1 MSKLSIVTYLIGFA
15 FLNLLGVL
23 AQRPLELDPDKGK
36 VVGTLN
42 YNTTNITDV
51 QWSVVRKKEGD
62 AEVVTRIL
70 QTLSG
75 EQYQALVQEEEKS
88 IKVDAQTTRI
98 IRTTSNFR
106 HDGERAI
113 IEVVEEEHR
122 TLPGGEEHV
131 SRTVSTPDLNGRFS
145 VIRQEVQTTTLTKIG
160 VQETT
165 TTVFLPD
172 INGGFQPAQQ
182 IEQTEREKGSGTVET
197 EKISK
202 VRDGNG
208 NLVPSEKRIVL
219 SREANDQSR
228 TEEEQIYR
236 SDSTGRLSLSE
247 QVYRTY
253 SRDSE
258 GNEQWI
264 IDTYRKNIG
273 GTTRYGG
280 GRLHLDQRVRIVR
293 ESLPGGRERTV
304 QEVEQRNPVAPSE
317 DLRVVERTVTT
328 SGPVRNGESELEV
341 EVKALGGNGQMK
353 TILTQKMR
361 VSDE

>member
-36 VVGTLN
+36 VEGTQN
-42 YNTTNITDV
+42 YNTAGITDF
-51 QWSVVRKKEGD
+51 QWSVVRKKQGD
-62 AEVVTRIL
+62 AEVVTRII

-75 EQYQALVQEEEKS
+75 EALVQEEEKS

-106 HDGERAI
+106 HDGERVI

-145 VIRQEVQTTTLTKIG
+145 VIRQEDQTTTLTNIG
-160 VQETT
+160 VQETN

-182 IEQTEREKGSGTVET
+182 IEQTEREKGPGTVET
-197 EKISK
+197 ERISK

-208 NLVPSEKRIVL
+208 NWVPSERRIVL
-219 SREANDQSR
+219 SREANGQSR

-236 SDSTGRLSLSE
+236 SDSTGPLSLSE

-258 GNEQWI
+258 GNEQWT
-264 IDTYRKNIG
+264 IDTHGKNIG
-273 GTTRYGG
+273 GITQYGD
-280 GRLHLDQRVRIVR
+280 GRLHLNQRVKIVR
-293 ESLPGGRERTV
+293 ESLSGGRERTV
-304 QEVEQRNPVAPSE
+304 QEVEQRNPVAPGE

-328 SGPVRNGESELEV
+328 SRPVGNGESELEV
-341 EVKALGGNGQMK
+341 EVKALGGSGQLE

-361 VSDE
+361 VSDQ

>member
-36 VVGTLN
+36 VEGTQN
-42 YNTTNITDV
+42 YNTAGITDF

-62 AEVVTRIL
+62 AEVVTRII

-75 EQYQALVQEEEKS
+75 EALVQEEEKS

-106 HDGERAI
+106 HDGERVI

-145 VIRQEVQTTTLTKIG
+145 VIRQEDQTTILTNNG
-160 VQETT
+160 VQETN

-172 INGGFQPAQQ
+172 INGGFQPAEQ
-182 IEQTEREKGSGTVET
+182 IEQTEREKGPGTVET
-197 EKISK
+197 ERISK

-208 NLVPSEKRIVL
+208 NWVPTERRIVL
-219 SREANDQSR
+219 SREANGQSR

-236 SDSTGRLSLSE
+236 SDSTGPLSLSE

-258 GNEQWI
+258 GNEQWT
-264 IDTYRKNIG
+264 IDTHGKNMD
-273 GTTRYGG
+273 
-280 GRLHLDQRVRIVR
+280 GRLHLNQRVKIVR
-293 ESLPGGRERTV
+293 ESLSGGRERTV
-304 QEVEQRNPVAPSE
+304 QEVEQRNPVAPGE

-328 SGPVRNGESELEV
+328 LRPVGNGESELEV
-341 EVKALGGNGQMK
+341 EVKALGGSGQLE
-353 TILTQKMR
+353 TILTQRIR
-361 VSDE
+361 VSDQ

>member
-36 VVGTLN
+36 VEGTQN
-42 YNTTNITDV
+42 YNTAGITDF

-62 AEVVTRIL
+62 AEVVTRII

-75 EQYQALVQEEEKS
+75 EALVQEEEKS

-98 IRTTSNFR
+98 IRTPSTFR
-106 HDGERAI
+106 HDGERVI

-131 SRTVSTPDLNGRFS
+131 SRTVSTPDLNGHFS
-145 VIRQEVQTTTLTKIG
+145 VIRQEDQTTILTNIG
-160 VQETT
+160 VQETN

-172 INGGFQPAQQ
+172 INGGFQPAEQ
-182 IEQTEREKGSGTVET
+182 IEQTEREKGPGTVET
-197 EKISK
+197 ERISK
-202 VRDGNG
+202 IRDGNG
-208 NLVPSEKRIVL
+208 NWVPSERRIVL
-219 SREANDQSR
+219 SREANGQSR
-228 TEEEQIYR
+228 TEEEQIYG
-236 SDSTGRLSLSE
+236 SDSTGPLSLSE

-258 GNEQWI
+258 GNEQWT
-264 IDTYRKNIG
+264 IDTHGKNID
-273 GTTRYGG
+273 
-280 GRLHLDQRVRIVR
+280 GRLHLNQRVTIVH
-293 ESLPGGRERTV
+293 ESLSGGRERTV
-304 QEVEQRNPVAPSE
+304 QEVEQRNPVAPGE

-328 SGPVRNGESELEV
+328 SRPVGNGESELEV
-341 EVKALGGNGQMK
+341 EVKALGGSGQLE
-353 TILTQKMR
+353 TILTQIMR
-361 VSDE
+361 VSDQ

>member
-36 VVGTLN
+36 VDGTLN
-42 YNTTNITDV
+42 YNTTNITDI

-70 QTLSG
+70 KTLSG
-75 EQYQALVQEEEKS
+75 EGYQALVQEEEKS

-106 HDGERAI
+106 HDGELAI

-122 TLPGGEEHV
+122 TLSGGEEHV

-145 VIRQEVQTTTLTKIG
+145 VIRQEDQTTILTNIG
-160 VQETT
+160 VQETN

-172 INGGFQPAQQ
+172 IHGGFQPAEQ
-182 IEQTEREKGSGTVET
+182 IEQTEREKGPGTVET
-197 EKISK
+197 ERISK

-208 NLVPSEKRIVL
+208 NWVPTERRIVL
-219 SREANDQSR
+219 SREANGQSR

-236 SDSTGRLSLSE
+236 SDSTGPLSLSE

-258 GNEQWI
+258 GNEQWTTDTHEKS
-264 IDTYRKNIG
+264 ID
-273 GTTRYGG
+273 
-280 GRLHLDQRVRIVR
+280 GRLHLNQRVKIVH
-293 ESLPGGRERTV
+293 ESLSGGRERTV
-304 QEVEQRNPVAPSE
+304 QEVEQRNPVAPGE

-328 SGPVRNGESELEV
+328 SRPVGNGESELEV
-341 EVKALGGNGQMK
+341 EVKALGGSGQLE
-353 TILTQKMR
+353 TILTQRMR
-361 VSDE
+361 VSDQ